1 METQALEKIFS
12 YQDAPITF
20 RCDDGTTMVN
30 ATQMSKPFGK
40 RPADWLRL
48 PSTKEYSDA
57 LKRHFS
63 SVRKS
68 HTCENELVITVNR
81 APSKGGGTWMHEDVA
96 LEFAR
101 WLSPEFAIWCND
113 RIKEL
118 LLNGYSALP
127 GTALKGLEMKVDKIA
142 QQVESLLHLPALQRP
157 PKAKGFKAL
166 FWQDYRD
173 FPPLSKLPPRR
184 SDYVRMCKVSIVFRD
199 GRECFQLTFP
209 YKWGKIN
216 WGIICEFISRFGGR
230 YNRYYKVFE
239 FIEEERAKQAADYL
253 NELYARGIIVIE
265 DADFIPLPDIGKLL

>member
-30 ATQMSKPFGK
+30 ATQMAKPFGK
-40 RPADWLRL
+40 RPAKWLEL
-48 PSTKEYSDA
+48 PSTKEYVRV
-57 LKRHFS
+57 LMTMTQTI
-63 SVRKS
+63 RKS
-68 HTCENELVITVNR
+68 DSLIKTIEG
-81 APSKGGGTWMHEDVA
+81 KGGGTWMHEDVA

-142 QQVESLLHLPALQRP
+142 QQVESLLHSPALQRP
-157 PKAKGFKAL
+157 PRAKGFKAL

-173 FPPLSKLPPRR
+173 FPPLSKLPPRS

>member
-30 ATQMSKPFGK
+30 ATQMAKPFGK
-40 RPADWLRL
+40 KTVEWLRNQ
-48 PSTKEYSDA
+48 STSEFLDSMSK
-57 LKRHFS
+57 
-63 SVRKS
+63 VRIL
-68 HTCENELVITVNR
+68 TLADLVQVK
-81 APSKGGGTWMHEDVA
+81 KGGNNPGTWMHEDVA

-142 QQVESLLHLPALQRP
+142 QQVESLLHSPALQRP

-239 FIEEERAKQAADYL
+239 FIEEARAKQAADYL